1 VNQNAFR
8 EIVSGK
14 DMRAAARLLRPCL
27 RVLSW
32 GWQAVIR
39 LRNAGYDRGWLR
51 SYTAAGANTPS
62 PASRVLPLV
71 KGESLNKVPVISVG
85 NITTGGTGKTPL
97 VAWLCNMLSARGVRC
112 AILTRGYR
120 TRPGQVSDEPALLS
134 KACKVPVVVDSDRV
148 AGARKAIAQHGAQA
162 LICDDGFQHRRLR
175 RDMDIVAIDATCPF
189 GYGRMLPAG
198 LLREPVSSLARADA
212 VVITRFDQADDA
224 QVRRL
229 EQDIRRV
236 APGIPIAKAV
246 HKHTHAVTA
255 GKKQLSLDELRAKKV
270 FAFCGIGNPKAF
282 YDCLRQHGIAL
293 TGTRT
298 FDDHHPYTDSDIK
311 SLYREASAGG
321 AEVLL
326 CTQKDWVKSALLAPE
341 KTPAAA
347 YMAMELEFVEGLD
360 ELQEAIQ
367 KNFILVHG
375 RDALTRVFSS
385 SLRSM
390 D

>member
-1 VNQNAFR
+1 
-8 EIVSGK
+8 
-14 DMRAAARLLRPCL
+14 MLLRPFL

-32 GWQAVIR
+32 GFEAVIC

-51 SYTAAGANTPS
+51 SYAADGAKPSSPLGIDPCKGGELNTA
-62 PASRVLPLV
+62 
-71 KGESLNKVPVISVG
+71 KQSLSVAPDEINSCNRVPVISVG

-97 VAWLCNMLSARGVRC
+97 VVWLCGYLSGRGVRC

-120 TRPGQVSDEPALLS
+120 TKPGQVSDEPALLG
-134 KACKVPVVVDSDRV
+134 KACKAPVVVDHDRV
-148 AGARKAIAQHGAQA
+148 AGARKAIEQHGAGA
-162 LICDDGFQHRRLR
+162 LILDDGFQHRRLK

-224 QVRRL
+224 QIKRL
-229 EQDIRRV
+229 EEAIRRV
-236 APGIPIAKAV
+236 APGVPIAKAV

-255 GKKQLSLDELRAKKV
+255 GNATLSLDELRAKKV

-282 YDCLRQHGIAL
+282 YDCLRQHGMTL

-298 FDDHHPYTDSDIK
+298 FDDHHPYTDGDMK
-311 SLYREASAGG
+311 SLYNEASADG

-326 CTQKDWVKSALLAPE
+326 CTQKDWVKSALLAPAR
-341 KTPAAA
+341 TPAAA

-360 ELQEAIQ
+360 ELQKEIE
-367 KNFILVHG
+367 
-375 RDALTRVFSS
+375 RVLSS
-385 SLRSM
+385 
-390 D
+390 

>member
-1 VNQNAFR
+1 
-8 EIVSGK
+8 
-14 DMRAAARLLRPCL
+14 MLLRPFL

-32 GWQAVIR
+32 GWQAVIC
-39 LRNAGYDRGWLR
+39 LRNTGYDRGWLR
-51 SYTAAGANTPS
+51 SYAADGNVGKTALAGTAHPTTSADATPS
-62 PASRVLPLV
+62 PAAPGLPLE
-71 KGESLNKVPVISVG
+71 KGESLNRVPVFSVG

-97 VAWLCNMLSARGVRC
+97 VVWLCNALSGRGVKC

-120 TRPGQVSDEPALLS
+120 TKPGQMSDEPALLG
-134 KACKVPVVVDSDRV
+134 KACKAPVVVDHDRV
-148 AGARKAIAQHGAQA
+148 AGARKAIAQHGARA
-162 LICDDGFQHRRLR
+162 LILDDGFQHRRLK

-212 VVITRFDQADDA
+212 VLITRFDQAEDE
-224 QVRRL
+224 QMRRL
-229 EQDIRRV
+229 EQTIRTY

-246 HKHTHAVTA
+246 HRHTHAVMT
-255 GKKQLSLDELRAKKV
+255 GSRRLSLDELRAKKV

-282 YDCLRQHGIAL
+282 YDCLRQHGMTL

-298 FDDHHPYTDSDIK
+298 FDDHHPYTDSDMK
-311 SLYREASAGG
+311 SLYQQASAGG
-321 AEVLL
+321 AEILL

-360 ELQEAIQ
+360 NLQEAIE
-367 KNFILVHG
+367 KVL
-375 RDALTRVFSS
+375 SS
-385 SLRSM
+385 
-390 D
+390 

>member
-1 VNQNAFR
+1 
-8 EIVSGK
+8 
-14 DMRAAARLLRPCL
+14 MLLRPGL

-39 LRNAGYDRGWLR
+39 LRNAGYDRGWLK
-51 SYTAAGANTPS
+51 SYAATGRLERNKLVGMAHPTGTAIDATPS
-62 PASRVLPLV
+62 PAARVLPLA
-71 KGESLNKVPVISVG
+71 KGESINRVPVISVG

-97 VAWLCNMLSARGVRC
+97 VVWLCGYLSGRGAKC

-120 TRPGQVSDEPALLS
+120 TKPGQVSDEPALLS
-134 KACKVPVVVDSDRV
+134 KACKAPVVVDHDRV
-148 AGARKAIAQHGAQA
+148 AGARKAIELHGAQA
-162 LICDDGFQHRRLR
+162 LILDDGFQHRRLK

-198 LLREPVSSLARADA
+198 LLREPVSSLARASA
-212 VVITRFDQADDA
+212 VVITRFDQADDE
-224 QVRRL
+224 QVQRL
-229 EQDIRRV
+229 EQEIRRL
-236 APGIPIAKAV
+236 APEIPIAKAV
-246 HKHTHAVTA
+246 HRHTHAVTA
-255 GKKQLSLDELRAKKV
+255 GSKRLSLDELRARKV

-282 YDCLRQHGIAL
+282 YDCLRQYGMTL

-298 FDDHHPYTDSDIK
+298 FDDHHPYTDGDMK
-311 SLYREASAGG
+311 SLYKEASACG

-360 ELQEAIQ
+360 ELQKAIEVV
-367 KNFILVHG
+367 L
-375 RDALTRVFSS
+375 SS
-385 SLRSM
+385 
-390 D
+390 